1 MATEEFTFIAAD
13 GVELAGTLEL
23 PDADRPAPAALLLVG
38 SGEVD
43 RDSDHPKLALGVTRE
58 LAAALAQAGI
68 ASLRYDK
75 RGVGASGGDFLTT
88 TFDDARQD
96 AVDALAALRGHPAV
110 DPARVLVI
118 GHSEGA
124 VHATSLAAA
133 DASLAGL
140 GILAGPAVTGETTMR
155 WQAAKIVP
163 TLPALA
169 RALMRV
175 LRQTPDRAQAKLFTK
190 VRATDEAVLRV
201 QGQRLNAGWL
211 RGFLDH
217 DPSADL
223 ARLPCPCSP
232 SPATGTYRST
242 PTTSTGC
249 VSSSRTRRWRS
260 TGPRRSTTCCGTPTG
275 SVPHPSTAD
284 RSRPVSRSTPVSSTR

>member
-1 MATEEFTFIAAD
+1 MAIEEFTFTAAD
-13 GVELAGTLEL
+13 SVELAGTLEL
-23 PDADRPAPAALLLVG
+23 PDGDLPVPAALLLVG

-43 RDSDHPKLALGVTRE
+43 RDSDHPKLALVVTRE

-88 TFDDARQD
+88 ALDDARQD
-96 AVDALAALRGHPAV
+96 AVDALAVLRRHRSV

-124 VHATSLAAA
+124 VHAISLAVA

-140 GILAGPAVTGETTMR
+140 GILAGPAVTGEVTMR

-169 RALMRV
+169 RALIRV

-190 VRATDEAVLRV
+190 VRAPTRRCSASRANVSTPDGCEASSTTTP
-201 QGQRLNAGWL
+201 ASTSPAW
-211 RGFLDH
+211 
-217 DPSADL
+217 
-223 ARLPCPCSP
+223 PCPCSP
-232 SPATGTYRST
+232 SPATATCRST

-249 VSSSRTRRWRS
+249 VRS
-260 TGPRRSTTCCGTPTG
+260 
-275 SVPHPSTAD
+275 
-284 RSRPVSRSTPVSSTR
+284 